1 MIRISVEVARGV
13 VRYRVAVQAQSI
25 ERALEIVGKQGSG
38 RDAEVALPI
47 NHESSSVRDAIT
59 KVGATGRKAA

>member
-1 MIRISVEVARGV
+1 MIRISFEVARGAA
-13 VRYRVAVQAQSI
+13 RYRVAVRAQSI

-47 NHESSSVRDAIT
+47 DHESSSVRDAIT
-59 KVGATGRKAA
+59 TVGATGRRAA

>member
-1 MIRISVEVARGV
+1 VIRISFEVAQGAA
-13 VRYRVAVQAQSI
+13 RYRVAVRAQSI

-47 NHESSSVRDAIT
+47 DHETSSVRDAIT
-59 KVGATGRKAA
+59 TVGATGRKAA

>member
-47 NHESSSVRDAIT
+47 NHESSSVRDA
-59 KVGATGRKAA
+59 ATMAGEKAA

>member
-1 MIRISVEVARGV
+1 MIRISFEVAQGAA
-13 VRYRVAVQAQSI
+13 RYRVAVRAQSI

-47 NHESSSVRDAIT
+47 DHESSSVRDAT
-59 KVGATGRKAA
+59 MTVGVTGQKAA

>member
-1 MIRISVEVARGV
+1 VIRISFEVARGAA
-13 VRYRVAVQAQSI
+13 RYRVAVRAQSI

-47 NHESSSVRDAIT
+47 DHESSSVRDAT
-59 KVGATGRKAA
+59 TTVGATGQKAA

>member
-1 MIRISVEVARGV
+1 VIRISFEVAQGAA
-13 VRYRVAVQAQSI
+13 RYRVAVRAQSI

-47 NHESSSVRDAIT
+47 DHESSSVRDAT
-59 KVGATGRKAA
+59 TTVGATGQKAA

>member
-1 MIRISVEVARGV
+1 VIRISFEVARGAA
-13 VRYRVAVQAQSI
+13 RYRVAVRAQSI

-47 NHESSSVRDAIT
+47 DHESSSVRDAIT
-59 KVGATGRKAA
+59 TVGATGQKAA

>member
-1 MIRISVEVARGV
+1 MIRISFEVARGAA
-13 VRYRVAVQAQSI
+13 RYRVAVRAQSI

-47 NHESSSVRDAIT
+47 DHESSSVRDAIT
-59 KVGATGRKAA
+59 TVGATGRKAA

>member
-1 MIRISVEVARGV
+1 MIRISFEVAQGAA
-13 VRYRVAVQAQSI
+13 RYRVAVRAQSI

-47 NHESSSVRDAIT
+47 DHESSSVRDAT
-59 KVGATGRKAA
+59 TTVGATGQKAA